1 MFKEV
6 LLFLLVGH
14 VLGDFYTQTDNMAE
28 KKKEEFRW
36 VIYHSIIYFVTMV
49 VLSISFMEW
58 DLLLLVCCVSMVHF
72 IVDSVKYGVTK
83 GKKDNWIVLIWDQ
96 GIHLLSL
103 VILSYVFVKNGL
115 KMLEYLF
122 IWEFFDTIG
131 LSEIM
136 LCKWM
141 LGMLI
146 IHKPANILIQKF
158 MQDYKPR
165 MISDYLEIKKDNNI
179 GRVIGTIERVIML
192 ILIYMNQYSAI
203 GLVLTAKSIAR
214 YDKIAKD
221 QDFAEYYLL
230 GTLIS
235 VGVVIFTAVLLFGIK

>member
-1 MFKEV
+1 
-6 LLFLLVGH
+6 
-14 VLGDFYTQTDNMAE
+14 
-28 KKKEEFRW
+28 
-36 VIYHSIIYFVTMV
+36 
-49 VLSISFMEW
+49 MEW

-115 KMLEYLF
+115 QMLEYWF

-131 LSEIM
+131 LPEIM
-136 LCKWM
+136 LCKWI

-158 MQDYKPR
+158 MQKYKQR
-165 MISDYLEIKKDNNI
+165 MVSDYLEIKKDNNI
-179 GRVIGTIERVIML
+179 GRVIGT
-192 ILIYMNQYSAI
+192 
-203 GLVLTAKSIAR
+203 
-214 YDKIAKD
+214 
-221 QDFAEYYLL
+221 
-230 GTLIS
+230 S